1 MPRAHL
7 LSCARA
13 LGLALDIGALLA
25 CSGNKDKDE
34 LFVPMP
40 PEEHKVK
47 ILADAEGNERSPAH
61 VVVYLHRGSLHVT
74 GGAEVTVAGLA
85 TGAIG
90 DPPPRVDHALDRV
103 AIVQTIVGGAP
114 PQGDGSFVFS
124 LGKTP
129 MALEVETRTGQD
141 QVLDLGGVALVEG
154 RFHTESGHLTIGWSA
169 PNLLA
174 SANLTVRTERGYI
187 DLNHLG
193 RMGGGKVTVKTTE
206 GFVGIDVGG
215 FTGSNLSIDAEVGN
229 GKLVF
234 KVPPNVAARADVTAN
249 VSAVVALGWRESGT
263 GYTLGDPSAAPRV
276 VLRAQGEAAR
286 FELRAE

>member
-1 MPRAHL
+1 MPRPPLVCGA
-7 LSCARA
+7 
-13 LGLALDIGALLA
+13 LALALASEVLVGG
-25 CSGNKDKDE
+25 CSGSKEKDE

-40 PEEHKVK
+40 LEEHKVK

-61 VVVYLHRGSLHVT
+61 VVIYLHRGSLHVT
-74 GGAEVTVAGLA
+74 GGAEATVTGMA

-90 DPPPRVDHALDRV
+90 DPPPRVDHALDRI

-114 PQGDGSFVFS
+114 PQGDASFVLS

-129 MALEVETRTGQD
+129 LALEVETRTGQD
-141 QVLDLGGVALVEG
+141 QTLDLGGVALVEG
-154 RFHTESGHLTIGWSA
+154 RFHTESGHLVIGWSA

-174 SANLTVRTERGYI
+174 SASLTVRTERGYI

-193 RMGGGKVTVKTTE
+193 RMGGGKVTAKTTE
-206 GFVGIDVGG
+206 GFIGIDVGD
-215 FTGSNLSIDAEVGN
+215 FKGSSLSIDAEVGD
-229 GKLVF
+229 GKLVL
-234 KVPPNVAARADVTAN
+234 KVPPNVPARADVVAN

-263 GYTLGDPSAAPRV
+263 TGYTLGDPSAVPRV
-276 VLRAQGEAAR
+276 VLRAQGDAAR

>member
-1 MPRAHL
+1 MLQASLFPSA
-7 LSCARA
+7 
-13 LGLALDIGALLA
+13 LALVLCAA
-25 CSGNKDKDE
+25 CSGNKEKDE

-40 PEEHKVK
+40 LEEHKVK
-47 ILADAEGNERSPAH
+47 ILVDAEGNERSPAH

-74 GGAEVTVAGLA
+74 GGAETTVAGLA
-85 TGAIG
+85 TGAMG

-114 PQGDGSFVFS
+114 PQGDASFVLS

-129 MALEVETRTGQD
+129 IALEVETRTGQD
-141 QVLDLGGVALVEG
+141 QTLDLGGVALVEG

-169 PNLLA
+169 PNLLPN
-174 SANLTVRTERGYI
+174 ANLTVRTEKGYI

-193 RMGGGKVTVKTTE
+193 RVGGGKVAVKTTE
-206 GFVGIDVGG
+206 GFVGIDVGN
-215 FTGSNLSIDAEVGN
+215 FTGSLLTIDAEMGN

-234 KVPPNVAARADVTAN
+234 KVPPNVPARVDITATAN
-249 VSAVVALGWRESGT
+249 ASAVVALGWRESAGA
-263 GYTLGDPSAAPRV
+263 YTLGDPSAAPRV
-276 VLRAQGEAAR
+276 VLRAQGDAAR